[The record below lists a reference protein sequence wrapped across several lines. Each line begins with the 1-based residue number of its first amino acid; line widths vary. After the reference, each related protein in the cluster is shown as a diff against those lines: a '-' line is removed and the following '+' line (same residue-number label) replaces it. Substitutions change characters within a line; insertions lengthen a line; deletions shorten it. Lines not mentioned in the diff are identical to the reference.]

1 MDCLNNCCT
10 ARFGRRG
17 ADCTAHGSASGLG
30 YTAGH
35 GVPHD
40 TAGEVPKRSAQ
51 QRREALAQANR
62 VRLQRA
68 LLKADLKRGDRSL
81 ADLLAHPPG
90 YLVSAKVLEVIMALP
105 RYGHMRATG
114 LLESCRISPSK
125 TVGGLTERQ
134 RRDLL
139 RALQR

>member
-1 MDCLNNCCT
+1 MSCPAIL
-10 ARFGRRG
+10 
-17 ADCTAHGSASGLG
+17 
-30 YTAGH
+30 
-35 GVPHD
+35 P
-40 TAGEVPKRSAQ
+40 GEIPKRSAQ